1 MKKIISFVVVL
12 TMLLSTTTS
21 FASQNFGDFVDSLG
35 SEYYD
40 GQNLLQDVSVP
51 TDISVKTQSGA
62 DFENGPLI
70 LSLYNAKNTKFAFKA
85 SIDMDNV
92 KARYEAYKKVAEVL
106 IGDDAALKAELNE
119 CTVEGQFKITVEYP
133 VSDAF
138 TVNSAAKTDTAM
150 VGFISENGKHLDIFE
165 EPEARNYATDG
176 KIIITIKVK
185 NGTTLAKLDALSDL
199 ELTYDD
205 NRITSAGRYDIRG
218 KVEGYTK
225 INYYND
231 EIDTINYLF
240 EQEIGKEND
249 QDYRNPADDIS
260 ATVIV
265 QGSGPSTSLGGSA
278 VVNKTLTIMDGEE
291 DHSKK
296 QYIVGT
302 TIETGKLDIPKKD
315 GYVFAGYYYDKE
327 LTKPVEEVF
336 KLTDNMTLYVKW
348 KECVLNETTH
358 FAFIIGYPMED
369 GREEVRP
376 ENNMTR
382 EEIATVFY
390 RLLKDDV
397 RDKLFTSENSFAD
410 VDVQR
415 WSNKAIS
422 TIANGKYINGY
433 EDGTFKPASPITRA
447 EFVTIAARLYAVDE
461 IYTYDVDFTDVKG
474 HWAEKYINYATA
486 SGWIDGYEDNSFK
499 PDKYITRA
507 EVMKIINHIL
517 NRYVKEEGLI
527 ADAKRW
533 VDNSED
539 KWYYYEVIE
548 ATNFHAFDRAEGEKY
563 EKWTEILENE
573 ILVEKP
579 EYEDA

>member
-21 FASQNFGDFVDSLG
+21 FAAQNFGDFVDSLG

-70 LSLYNAKNTKFAFKA
+70 LSLYNAKNAKFAFKA